1 MIGEAKATYALWLRA
16 WRASRTG
23 GPLRSEARLYRWL
36 RHFPQ
41 QVRWL
46 EYLQGSEALS
56 QAAEADPRLY
66 DRWHR
71 PYISRHFG
79 ADERL
84 RIIEAHYD
92 FLLNRFPRRMRE
104 RIIKGHDVRV
114 AMLRL
119 ESAVPAYLHLRKP
132 VNGRA
137 GELGIYLLNEYK
149 EALASCVVTFAGAQG
164 LLIGSLQ
171 GAWSYMAEESTR
183 EFVRGSCGLHPRDL
197 LLSLIRA
204 LAHCHGIEEI
214 RAVARAARISRRDS
228 SSDDTFLQA
237 HGGLLTEAGC
247 YDLPL
252 DDPMSPQAVSQR
264 RRLLEQRREAFRRE
278 ACALL
283 VRAFDGYP
291 HGPVQRARTAT
302 TETTHRPAPIGAMAR
317 A

>member
-23 GPLRSEARLYRWL
+23 SPLRSEARLHRWL
-36 RHFPQ
+36 RHFPR

-46 EYLQGSEALS
+46 EYLQGSDALRH
-56 QAAEADPRLY
+56 AAESDPRLY

-71 PYISRHFG
+71 PYISRHF
-79 ADERL
+79 ATDQRL
-84 RIIEAHYD
+84 RIVDAHYA
-92 FLLNRFPRRMRE
+92 FLQERFPKRMRE
-104 RIIKGHDVRV
+104 RILKGHDVRV

-119 ESAVPAYLHLRKP
+119 ENATSAYLHLRKP
-132 VNGRA
+132 VNGNA

-149 EALASCVVTFAGAQG
+149 EALASCVVTFAGPQG
-164 LLIGSLQ
+164 LLIGSIQ
-171 GAWSYMAEESTR
+171 GAWSYMADESTR
-183 EFVRGSCGLHPRDL
+183 EFIRGSCGLHPKDL
-197 LLSLIRA
+197 MLSLVRA

-214 RAVARAARISRRDS
+214 RAVARAAQISRGDS
-228 SSDDTFLQA
+228 PSHDMFLQA
-237 HGGLLTEAGC
+237 QGGLLTEAGC

-252 DDPMSPQAVSQR
+252 DDAAHPQAASPR
-264 RRLLEQRREAFRRE
+264 RRALGQRREAFRRE

-291 HGPVQRARTAT
+291 HGSVQRTHPMT
-302 TETTHRPAPIGAMAR
+302 TETAHRPAPLGAMAR

>member
-1 MIGEAKATYALWLRA
+1 MTGETTAPYALWLRA
-16 WRASRTG
+16 WRASRAG
-23 GPLRSEARLYRWL
+23 GPLRSEVRLYRWL
-36 RHFPQ
+36 RHFPR

-46 EYLQGSEALS
+46 EYLQSSDALR
-56 QAAEADPRLY
+56 QAAEADPKLY

-71 PYISRHFG
+71 GYISRHF
-79 ADERL
+79 AANERL
-84 RIIEAHYD
+84 RIIDAHYS
-92 FLLNRFPRRMRE
+92 FLLDRFPRRMRE

-119 ESAVPAYLHLRKP
+119 ENATPAYLHLRKP
-132 VNGRA
+132 VNGNA

-164 LLIGSLQ
+164 LLIGSIQ
-171 GAWSYMAEESTR
+171 GAWSYMADESTR
-183 EFVRGSCGLHPRDL
+183 EFVRGSCGLHPKDL
-197 LLSLIRA
+197 LLSLVRA

-214 RAVARAARISRRDS
+214 RAVAQAAQVARGDS
-228 SSDDTFLQA
+228 PSHDTFLQA

-252 DDPMSPQAVSQR
+252 DDPRHPQAASQR
-264 RRLLEQRREAFRRE
+264 RRLLEQRRETFRHE

-283 VRAFDGYP
+283 MRAFEGYP
-291 HGPVQRARTAT
+291 HGSVQRARSAVAETA
-302 TETTHRPAPIGAMAR
+302 HRPAPLGAMAS

>member
-1 MIGEAKATYALWLRA
+1 MTGDAKATYALWLRA
-16 WRASRTG
+16 WRSSRTG

-41 QVRWL
+41 QVRWI
-46 EYLQGSEALS
+46 EYLQGSQALR

-79 ADERL
+79 ADQRL
-84 RIIEAHYD
+84 HIIDAHYD

-104 RIIKGHDVRV
+104 RITKGHDVRV

-119 ESAVPAYLHLRKP
+119 ENAVPAYLHLRKP
-132 VNGRA
+132 VDGNA
-137 GELGIYLLNEYK
+137 GELGIYLLNAYK

-164 LLIGSLQ
+164 LLIGSIQ

-183 EFVRGSCGLHPRDL
+183 EFVRGSCGLHPKDL
-197 LLSLIRA
+197 LLSLVRA

-214 RAVARAARISRRDS
+214 RAVARAAQISRSDA
-228 SSDDTFLQA
+228 SSDDSFLQA
-237 HGGLLTEAGC
+237 QGGLLTEAGC

-252 DDPMSPQAVSQR
+252 DDPLTPQGASQR

-291 HGPVQRARTAT
+291 HGAVQRTCATAT
-302 TETTHRPAPIGAMAR
+302 ETAHRDAPFGAMAR

>member
-16 WRASRTG
+16 WRAGRTG
-23 GPLRSEARLYRWL
+23 SPLHSEVRLYRWL

-46 EYLQGSEALS
+46 EYLQGSEALRR
-56 QAAEADPRLY
+56 AAEADPKLY

-79 ADERL
+79 AHERL
-84 RIIEAHYD
+84 RIIDAHYD
-92 FLLNRFPRRMRE
+92 FLSSRFPKRMRE
-104 RIIKGHDVRV
+104 RIIKGHDIRV

-119 ESAVPAYLHLRKP
+119 ENAVPAYLHLRKP
-132 VNGRA
+132 VDGNA

-164 LLIGSLQ
+164 LLIGSIQ

-183 EFVRGSCGLHPRDL
+183 EFVRGSCGLHPKDL

-214 RAVARAARISRRDS
+214 RAVARTARISRGPV
-228 SSDDTFLQA
+228 SSDDSFLQA

-247 YDLPL
+247 YDMPL
-252 DDPMSPQAVSQR
+252 DEPLYPQATSQR

-291 HGPVQRARTAT
+291 HGAVEQTRTAT
-302 TETTHRPAPIGAMAR
+302 IEATHRPAAFGTMAR

>member
-23 GPLRSEARLYRWL
+23 SPFRSEVRLYRWL

-46 EYLQGSEALS
+46 EYLQGSQALR
-56 QAAEADPRLY
+56 QAAETDPKLY

-71 PYISRHFG
+71 PYISRHFRT
-79 ADERL
+79 DERL
-84 RIIEAHYD
+84 RIIDAHYD

-119 ESAVPAYLHLRKP
+119 ENAAPAYLHLRKP
-132 VNGRA
+132 VDGNA

-149 EALASCVVTFAGAQG
+149 EALASCVITFAGAQG
-164 LLIGSLQ
+164 LLIGSIQ

-183 EFVRGSCGLHPRDL
+183 EFVRGSCGLQPKDL

-214 RAVARAARISRRDS
+214 RAVARTARISRRDA
-228 SSDDTFLQA
+228 SSDDSLLQA

-252 DDPMSPQAVSQR
+252 DDPFHPQATSQR
-264 RRLLEQRREAFRRE
+264 RRQMEQRREAFRRE

-291 HGPVQRARTAT
+291 HGTVQRTHAAT
-302 TETTHRPAPIGAMAR
+302 NETTHRPAPIGAMAR